1 MTCIDH
7 FDSISISTR
16 CLLGCPLDWWGGLL
30 LAFSSVRKPEETA
43 QLLVEASRKVLLQL
57 VTLVEF
63 PHDVRCNLL
72 LVFSNI
78 SISFAKIFV
87 TQLIGTSISN
97 RNIQDSN
104 SHPQL
109 LMYKK
114 DVSINFI
121 VKNSYF
127 IYRQNRN
134 TLRVVWWFDHT
145 IYICLQI
152 ENCMI

>member
-7 FDSISISTR
+7 FDIISIHTR
-16 CLLGCPLDWWGGLL
+16 CLLGCPLNWCGGLL
-30 LAFSSVRKPEETA
+30 LAFSSIRKQEETT

-78 SISFAKIFV
+78 SISFAKNLV
-87 TQLIGTSISN
+87 TQLMDTSISN
-97 RNIQDSN
+97 RNIQDSDP
-104 SHPQL
+104 HPQL

-114 DVSINFI
+114 DVAINFI
-121 VKNSYF
+121 VKNC
-127 IYRQNRN
+127 N
-134 TLRVVWWFDHT
+134 L
-145 IYICLQI
+145 
-152 ENCMI
+152 